1 MLRAKQDSKPRHT
14 MLKIYMVPA
23 LLKSVSAKTYST
35 DIIQNKKGEPG
46 LNSILPTTRKKSL
59 HL

>member
-1 MLRAKQDSKPRHT
+1 

-23 LLKSVSAKTYST
+23 LLKSVSAKTYPT